1 MLSVHDARRAARAGE
16 VAALERP
23 ALWRRAARRAV
34 RLRPGRYGER
44 LRAAREGAC
53 PPSVAKQ
60 IEKDLHR
67 TFGSV
72 HVRGVRVPQAE
83 ALSSLRNV
91 LLAYA
96 SHNPRVGYCQSMNFV
111 AAVLLLVVDE
121 ETAFACLATVVERVL
136 QGHFADD
143 MAMSLVDGSVL
154 RGLLS
159 AKDPQLMRHLEEM
172 QVAPSLVTAQWL
184 LTCFVASAMPLSALL
199 RVWDCLFLEGDA
211 ALPFLLRLCAAL
223 FLSRRDELLAAH
235 DPGEVYLLL
244 MQSGA
249 SVGSAVPLLAA
260 AYALPWDAPLLPHAL
275 AQLRTSH
282 ARCTRPA
289 SPPPRGGG

>member
-1 MLSVHDARRAARAGE
+1 
-16 VAALERP
+16 
-23 ALWRRAARRAV
+23 
-34 RLRPGRYGER
+34 
-44 LRAAREGAC
+44 
-53 PPSVAKQ
+53 
-60 IEKDLHR
+60 
-67 TFGSV
+67 V

-172 QVAPSLVTAQWL
+172 QARRTRICNEPE
-184 LTCFVASAMPLSALL
+184 SAM
-199 RVWDCLFLEGDA
+199 
-211 ALPFLLRLCAAL
+211 
-223 FLSRRDELLAAH
+223 
-235 DPGEVYLLL
+235 
-244 MQSGA
+244 
-249 SVGSAVPLLAA
+249 
-260 AYALPWDAPLLPHAL
+260 
-275 AQLRTSH
+275 
-282 ARCTRPA
+282 
-289 SPPPRGGG
+289 

>member
-1 MLSVHDARRAARAGE
+1 

-199 RVWDCLFLEGDA
+199 RVWDCLFLEAEIWGRYGGRYED
-211 ALPFLLRLCAAL
+211 CL
-223 FLSRRDELLAAH
+223 FLEALRARSQRERHQSWSR
-235 DPGEVYLLL
+235 
-244 MQSGA
+244 A
-249 SVGSAVPLLAA
+249 SVGL
-260 AYALPWDAPLLPHAL
+260 YC
-275 AQLRTSH
+275 TSL
-282 ARCTRPA
+282 
-289 SPPPRGGG
+289 